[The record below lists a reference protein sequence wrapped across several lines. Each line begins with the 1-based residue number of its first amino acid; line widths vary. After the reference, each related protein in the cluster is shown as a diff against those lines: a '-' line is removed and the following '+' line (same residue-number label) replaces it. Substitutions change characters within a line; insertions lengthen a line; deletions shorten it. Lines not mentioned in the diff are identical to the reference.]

1 MKNVLAALLA
11 ALLTAACGTPSRNA
25 EVNTETGKNEV
36 GEEVVYVDGEA
47 NFADKLNAQM
57 PKDENYMFSPL
68 SIKMAL
74 ALAANGA
81 EGETRDEILAACDI
95 DDLDAFNQ
103 YSRDMIDRYSQADI
117 LSLDIANSIWLNTDN
132 TDSKFAQGYKDTLAK
147 YYDAEAAEVNNGNA
161 VPTVNKWVSG
171 RTRGKIPGIIDDSNF
186 AAALVNA
193 VYFKAHWQDEFSEY
207 ATEKEDF
214 TGADGKTAQVDMM
227 RRTAYMNYYS
237 DGQTQIAELPY
248 RNYENQADENGRLM
262 SRTGYDD
269 IDVSMYVIPGE
280 DKSPEELLNKA
291 ELDSTY
297 VALSMPKFKTEFGI
311 NLNGALKAIGINR
324 AFDNDAQFGPM
335 FDRGDFKI
343 DKALHKT
350 YINVDE
356 EGTEAAAVTAIM
368 MKATGMREYP
378 EPVEMKL
385 DRPFTYV
392 IKDNISGEILFMG
405 RFACAE

>member
-1 MKNVLAALLA
+1 MKNIFAALLA
-11 ALLTAACGTPSRNA
+11 ALLAAASGTPSRNA
-25 EVNTETGKNEV
+25 EVNTATGKNEV
-36 GEEVVYVDGEA
+36 GEEAVYVDGEA

-57 PKDENYMFSPL
+57 PQDENYMFSPL

-103 YSRDMIDRYSQADI
+103 YSREMIDRYSQADI

-132 TDSKFAQGYKDTLAK
+132 TDSKFAQSYKDTLAK
-147 YYDAEAAEVNNGNA
+147 YYGAEAAEVNNGNA
-161 VPTVNKWVSG
+161 VSTVNKWVSG
-171 RTRGKIPGIIDDSNF
+171 KTREKIPGIIDDSNF

-193 VYFKAHWQDEFSEY
+193 VYFKAHWEDEFSEY

-214 TGADGKTAQVDMM
+214 TEADGKIAQVDMM

-248 RNYENQADENGRLM
+248 RNYENQVDENGRITGQ
-262 SRTGYDD
+262 TGYDD
-269 IDVSMYVIPGE
+269 INVSMYVILGE
-280 DKSPEELLNKA
+280 DKNPEELLNKA
-291 ELDSTY
+291 ELSRTY
-297 VALSMPKFKTEFGI
+297 VALSMPKFKTEFDI
-311 NLNGALKAIGINR
+311 TLNGALKALGINR
-324 AFDNDAQFGPM
+324 AFDSDAQFGPM
-335 FDRGDFKI
+335 FDSGDFKI

-368 MKATGMREYP
+368 MSGSSIRDMP
-378 EPVEMKL
+378 EPVELKL

-392 IKDNISGEILFMG
+392 IRDNISGEILFVG
-405 RFACAE
+405 RFAYAE